1 MCDRTFDL
9 YNITARCHPKRRR
22 ARNKRLA
29 EASFFSTE
37 LLQAQVH
44 GQAHIENDSQ
54 DLQGAPRG
62 LGAREGVTALLARVE
77 LHLA

>member
-1 MCDRTFDL
+1 MCDRTFGL
-9 YNITARCHPKRRR
+9 YNITARCQPKGRR
-22 ARNKRLA
+22 ARKKRLA
-29 EASFFSTE
+29 EASCFSTE

-44 GQAHIENDSQ
+44 GQAHIEKDSQ
-54 DLQGAPRG
+54 DLEGVPRR